1 MKKKPV
7 TFFFLLCFSFL
18 VLTSASPGKAGT
30 GPKMVIKEKT
40 YNYGEVRQGQTI
52 EHQFKIKNEGDE
64 ALKIKRV
71 APD

>member
-7 TFFFLLCFSFL
+7 TFPFLLCFLFL
-18 VLTSASPGKAGT
+18 VLASASAAKAGT
-30 GPKMVIKEKT
+30 GPKMVIKERT
-40 YNYGEVRQGQTI
+40 YEYGEVRQGQTI
-52 EHQFKIKNEGDE
+52 EHQFKVKNEGDE